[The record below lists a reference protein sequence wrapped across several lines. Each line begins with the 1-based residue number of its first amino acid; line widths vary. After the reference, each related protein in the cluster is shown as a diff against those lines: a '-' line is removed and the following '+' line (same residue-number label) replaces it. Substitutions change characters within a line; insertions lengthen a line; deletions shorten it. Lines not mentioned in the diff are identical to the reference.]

1 MTQPIDRCE
10 RILVKY
16 PLFKI
21 EPPKERKAI
30 KLDPKIFDAYVG
42 EYELAPN
49 LLLKFSRDGDQF
61 FVEAVGQG
69 KAEIFA
75 ETENDFFLKVADAQV
90 TFVKDDKGQV
100 TQVVLHQNGA
110 NTPARKIK

>member
-1 MTQPIDRCE
+1 LLESQ
-10 RILVKY
+10 Y